1 MAKKLQYS
9 LKKHMTKKT
18 SNNKK
23 TSKVSKKKSP
33 SIKELNESLKLEKEK
48 YVRLFAEFENYKRRT
63 AKERIELFK
72 TAGKDVLSSLV
83 PVLEDF
89 KRAISQEGSNSDD
102 EGINLIF
109 SKFNETLKNQGLIE
123 VEVNLGDVFD
133 AEIHEA
139 ISQIP
144 AEEDSQKGKIIDII
158 QGGYKIGDNIITY
171 PKVVV
176 AQ

>member
-1 MAKKLQYS
+1 
-9 LKKHMTKKT
+9 MTKKNP
-18 SNNKK
+18 NNKK
-23 TSKVSKKKSP
+23 APKAASKKKSP
-33 SIKELNESLKLEKEK
+33 STRELNESLKLEKEK

-89 KRAISQEGSNSDD
+89 KRAISLEESDSDD
-102 EGINLIF
+102 EGINLIYN
-109 SKFNETLKNQGLIE
+109 KFNETLKNQGLIE
-123 VEVNLGDVFD
+123 VEVNVGDIFD

-144 AEEDSQKGKIIDII
+144 AQEDSQKGKIIDII

>member
-1 MAKKLQYS
+1 
-9 LKKHMTKKT
+9 MTKKT
-18 SNNKK
+18 SNSKK

-109 SKFNETLKNQGLIE
+109 NKFNETLKNQGLIE

-144 AEEDSQKGKIIDII
+144 AQEDSQKGKIIDII
-158 QGGYKIGDNIITY
+158 QNGYKIGDNIITY

>member
-1 MAKKLQYS
+1 
-9 LKKHMTKKT
+9 MTKKT
-18 SNNKK
+18 S
-23 TSKVSKKKSP
+23 KVATKKKSP

-83 PVLEDF
+83 PVIEDF
-89 KRAISQEGSNSDD
+89 KRAISQEGSDSDD
-102 EGINLIF
+102 EGINLIYN
-109 SKFNETLKNQGLIE
+109 KFNETLKNQGLIE
-123 VEVNLGDVFD
+123 VEVNVGDIFD

-144 AEEDSQKGKIIDII
+144 AQEDSQKGKIIDII

>member
-1 MAKKLQYS
+1 MKKNS
-9 LKKHMTKKT
+9 D
-18 SNNKK
+18 NKK
-23 TSKVSKKKSP
+23 STKGAPKKKSP
-33 SIKELNESLKLEKEK
+33 SIKELNQNLKLEKEK

-89 KRAISQEGSNSDD
+89 KRAISIEGSNSDD

-109 SKFNETLKNQGLIE
+109 NKFNETLKNQGLIE
-123 VEVNLGDVFD
+123 VEVNIGDIFD

-144 AEEDSQKGKIIDII
+144 AQEDNQKGKIIDII
-158 QGGYKIGDNIITY
+158 QGGYKLGDNIITY

>member
-1 MAKKLQYS
+1 
-9 LKKHMTKKT
+9 MTKKNT
-18 SNNKK
+18 DNKK
-23 TSKVSKKKSP
+23 PPKVAPKKKSP
-33 SIKELNESLKLEKEK
+33 STKKLNESLKQEKEK

-72 TAGKDVLSSLV
+72 TAGKDVLSNLV

-89 KRAISQEGSNSDD
+89 KRAISLEGSVSDD
-102 EGINLIF
+102 KGIKLIYN
-109 SKFNETLKNQGLIE
+109 KFNETLKNQGLIE
-123 VEVNLGDVFD
+123 IEVNVGDVFD

-144 AEEDSQKGKIIDII
+144 AQKNNQKGKIIDII

>member
-1 MAKKLQYS
+1 
-9 LKKHMTKKT
+9 MTKKT

-23 TSKVSKKKSP
+23 SSKVSKKKSP

-63 AKERIELFK
+63 AKERIELCK

-109 SKFNETLKNQGLIE
+109 NKFNETLKNQGLIE

-144 AEEDSQKGKIIDII
+144 AQEDSQKGKIIDII
-158 QGGYKIGDNIITY
+158 QNGYKIGDNIITY

>member
-1 MAKKLQYS
+1 MVKKNTDNKKAPKGSPKKKL
-9 LKKHMTKKT
+9 
-18 SNNKK
+18 
-23 TSKVSKKKSP
+23 P
-33 SIKELNESLKLEKEK
+33 STKELNQSLKLEKEK

-89 KRAISQEGSNSDD
+89 KRAISLEGSDSND
-102 EGINLIF
+102 EGINLIYN
-109 SKFNETLKNQGLIE
+109 KFNETLKNQGLIE
-123 VEVNLGDVFD
+123 VEVNIGDIFD

-144 AEEDSQKGKIIDII
+144 AQKDSQKGKIIDII

>member
-1 MAKKLQYS
+1 
-9 LKKHMTKKT
+9 MTKK
-18 SNNKK
+18 NPDNKK
-23 TSKVSKKKSP
+23 SSKAPPKKKSP

-89 KRAISQEGSNSDD
+89 KRAISSKGSDSDD
-102 EGINLIF
+102 EGIKLIYN
-109 SKFNETLKNQGLIE
+109 KFNETLKNQGLIE
-123 VEVNLGDVFD
+123 VEVNIGDIFD

-144 AEEDSQKGKIIDII
+144 AQEDNQKGKIIDII
-158 QGGYKIGDNIITY
+158 QGGYKLGDNIITY

>member
-1 MAKKLQYS
+1 VKKNLD
-9 LKKHMTKKT
+9 
-18 SNNKK
+18 NKK
-23 TSKVSKKKSP
+23 STKGAPKKKSP
-33 SIKELNESLKLEKEK
+33 SIKDLNQSLKLEKEK

-89 KRAISQEGSNSDD
+89 KRAISIEGSNSDD

-109 SKFNETLKNQGLIE
+109 NKFNETLKNQGLIE
-123 VEVNLGDVFD
+123 VEVNIGDIFD

-144 AEEDSQKGKIIDII
+144 AQEDNQKGKIIDII
-158 QGGYKIGDNIITY
+158 QGGYKLGDNIITY

>member
-1 MAKKLQYS
+1 
-9 LKKHMTKKT
+9 MTKKT
-18 SNNKK
+18 SNTKK
-23 TSKVSKKKSP
+23 VTKVSKKKSP
-33 SIKELNESLKLEKEK
+33 SIKDLNESLKLEKEK

-72 TAGKDVLSSLV
+72 TAGRDVLSSLV

-89 KRAISQEGSNSDD
+89 KRAISQEGSNSND
-102 EGINLIF
+102 EGINLIYN
-109 SKFNETLKNQGLIE
+109 KFNETLKNQGLIE

-144 AEEDSQKGKIIDII
+144 AKDESQKGKIIDII

>member
-1 MAKKLQYS
+1 
-9 LKKHMTKKT
+9 MTKKT
-18 SNNKK
+18 SNTKK
-23 TSKVSKKKSP
+23 VTKASKKKSP
-33 SIKELNESLKLEKEK
+33 PIKELNESLKLEKEK

-72 TAGKDVLSSLV
+72 TAGKDVLLSLV

-89 KRAISQEGSNSDD
+89 KRAISQEGTNSND
-102 EGINLIF
+102 EGINLIYN
-109 SKFNETLKNQGLIE
+109 KFNETLKNQGLIE

-144 AEEDSQKGKIIDII
+144 AKDESQKGKIIDII

>member
-1 MAKKLQYS
+1 
-9 LKKHMTKKT
+9 
-18 SNNKK
+18 
-23 TSKVSKKKSP
+23 
-33 SIKELNESLKLEKEK
+33 
-48 YVRLFAEFENYKRRT
+48 LFAEFENYKRRT

-72 TAGKDVLSSLV
+72 TAGKDVLTSLV

-89 KRAISQEGSNSDD
+89 KRAISLEGSDSDD
-102 EGINLIF
+102 EGINLIYN
-109 SKFNETLKNQGLIE
+109 KFNETLKNQGLIE
-123 VEVNLGDVFD
+123 VEVNVGDIFD
-133 AEIHEA
+133 AEKHEA

-144 AEEDSQKGKIIDII
+144 AQEDSQKGKIIDII

>member
-1 MAKKLQYS
+1 
-9 LKKHMTKKT
+9 MTKK
-18 SNNKK
+18 NLDNKK
-23 TSKVSKKKSP
+23 APKVASKKKSP
-33 SIKELNESLKLEKEK
+33 SIKELNESLRLEKEK

-83 PVLEDF
+83 PILEDF
-89 KRAISQEGSNSDD
+89 KRAISLKGSDSND
-102 EGINLIF
+102 EGINLIYN
-109 SKFNETLKNQGLIE
+109 KFNETLKNQGLIE
-123 VEVNLGDVFD
+123 VEVNVGDIFD

-144 AEEDSQKGKIIDII
+144 AEKDSQKGKIIDII
-158 QGGYKIGDNIITY
+158 QSGYKIGDNIITY

>member
-1 MAKKLQYS
+1 
-9 LKKHMTKKT
+9 MTKK
-18 SNNKK
+18 NPDNKK
-23 TSKVSKKKSP
+23 APKVASKKKSP
-33 SIKELNESLKLEKEK
+33 STKELNESLKLEKEK

-89 KRAISQEGSNSDD
+89 KRAISLEGSDSND
-102 EGINLIF
+102 EGINLIYN
-109 SKFNETLKNQGLIE
+109 KFNETLKNQGLIE
-123 VEVNLGDVFD
+123 VEVNIGDIFD

-144 AEEDSQKGKIIDII
+144 AQKDSQKGKIIDII

>member
-1 MAKKLQYS
+1 
-9 LKKHMTKKT
+9 MTKKN
-18 SNNKK
+18 SDNKK
-23 TSKVSKKKSP
+23 ARKEPSKKKSP
-33 SIKELNESLKLEKEK
+33 STKELNESLRLEKEK

-89 KRAISQEGSNSDD
+89 KRAISLEGSDSDD
-102 EGINLIF
+102 EGIKLIYN
-109 SKFNETLKNQGLIE
+109 KFNETLKNQGLVE
-123 VEVNLGDVFD
+123 VEVNIGDIFD

-144 AEEDSQKGKIIDII
+144 AQEDNQKGKIIDII
-158 QGGYKIGDNIITY
+158 QAGYKIGDNVITY

>member
-1 MAKKLQYS
+1 
-9 LKKHMTKKT
+9 MTKKT
-18 SNNKK
+18 SNTKK
-23 TSKVSKKKSP
+23 TTKVSKKKSP
-33 SIKELNESLKLEKEK
+33 STKELNESLKLEKEK

-89 KRAISQEGSNSDD
+89 KRAISQEGSNSND
-102 EGINLIF
+102 EGINLIYN
-109 SKFNETLKNQGLIE
+109 KFNETLKNQGLIE
-123 VEVNLGDVFD
+123 VEVNIGDTFD
-133 AEIHEA
+133 VEIHEA

-144 AEEDSQKGKIIDII
+144 AKDESQKGKIIDII

>member
-1 MAKKLQYS
+1 
-9 LKKHMTKKT
+9 MTKKKSDT
-18 SNNKK
+18 KK
-23 TSKVSKKKSP
+23 SIKTNVKKKSP
-33 SIKELNESLKLEKEK
+33 STKELNDNLKAEQDK
-48 YVRLFAEFENYKRRT
+48 YLRLFAEFENYKRRT

-72 TAGKDVLSSLV
+72 TAGKEILTSLV

-89 KRAISQEGSNSDD
+89 KRALSQENSDSDND

-109 SKFNETLKNQGLIE
+109 NKFNETLKSQGLTE
-123 VEVNLGDVFD
+123 VEVNIGDIFD
-133 AEIHEA
+133 PEIHEA

-144 AEEDSQKGKIIDII
+144 ATEDDQKGKIIDII
-158 QGGYKIGDNIITY
+158 QGGYKLGDSIINF

>member
-1 MAKKLQYS
+1 MVKKKS
-9 LKKHMTKKT
+9 D
-18 SNNKK
+18 NKK
-23 TSKVSKKKSP
+23 TPKGVLKKKS
-33 SIKELNESLKLEKEK
+33 SSTKELNQILKLEKEK

-89 KRAISQEGSNSDD
+89 KRAISLEGSNSDD
-102 EGINLIF
+102 DGINLIYN
-109 SKFNETLKNQGLIE
+109 KFNETLKNQGLIE
-123 VEVNLGDVFD
+123 VEVNIGDIFD

-144 AEEDSQKGKIIDII
+144 AQEDSQKGKIIDII
-158 QGGYKIGDNIITY
+158 QGGYKVGDNIITY

>member
-1 MAKKLQYS
+1 
-9 LKKHMTKKT
+9 MTKKN
-18 SNNKK
+18 SGNKK
-23 TSKVSKKKSP
+23 NSKAPPKKKSP

-72 TAGKDVLSSLV
+72 SAGKDVLSSLV

-89 KRAISQEGSNSDD
+89 KRAISLEGSDSDD
-102 EGINLIF
+102 EGIKLIYN
-109 SKFNETLKNQGLIE
+109 KFNETLKNQGLVE
-123 VEVNLGDVFD
+123 VEVNIGDIFD

-144 AEEDSQKGKIIDII
+144 AQEDNQKGKIIDII
-158 QGGYKIGDNIITY
+158 QGGYKIGDNVITY

>member
-1 MAKKLQYS
+1 
-9 LKKHMTKKT
+9 MTKKT

-33 SIKELNESLKLEKEK
+33 STKELNESLKLEKEK

-109 SKFNETLKNQGLIE
+109 NKFNETLKNQGLIE

-144 AEEDSQKGKIIDII
+144 AQEDSQKGKIIDII
-158 QGGYKIGDNIITY
+158 QNGYKIGDNIITY

>member
-1 MAKKLQYS
+1 
-9 LKKHMTKKT
+9 
-18 SNNKK
+18 
-23 TSKVSKKKSP
+23 
-33 SIKELNESLKLEKEK
+33 LKLEKEK

-72 TAGKDVLSSLV
+72 TAGRDVLSSLV

-102 EGINLIF
+102 EGINLIYN
-109 SKFNETLKNQGLIE
+109 KFNETLKNQGLIE

-144 AEEDSQKGKIIDII
+144 AKDESQKGKIIDII

>member
-1 MAKKLQYS
+1 
-9 LKKHMTKKT
+9 MTKKT
-18 SNNKK
+18 SNKK
-23 TSKVSKKKSP
+23 KATKGASKKKSP
-33 SIKELNESLKLEKEK
+33 TIKELNENLKLEKEK

-83 PVLEDF
+83 PVIEDF
-89 KRAISQEGSNSDD
+89 KRAISQESSDSDD
-102 EGINLIF
+102 EGINLIYN
-109 SKFNETLKNQGLIE
+109 KFNETLKNQGLIE
-123 VEVNLGDVFD
+123 VEVNVGDIFD

-144 AEEDSQKGKIIDII
+144 AQEDSQKGKIIDII

>member
-1 MAKKLQYS
+1 M
-9 LKKHMTKKT
+9 
-18 SNNKK
+18 
-23 TSKVSKKKSP
+23 
-33 SIKELNESLKLEKEK
+33 
-48 YVRLFAEFENYKRRT
+48 FAEFENYKRRT

-89 KRAISQEGSNSDD
+89 KRAISSKGSDSDD
-102 EGINLIF
+102 EGIKLIYN
-109 SKFNETLKNQGLIE
+109 KFNETLRNQGLVE
-123 VEVNLGDVFD
+123 VEVNIGDIFD

-144 AEEDSQKGKIIDII
+144 AQEDNQKGKIIDII
-158 QGGYKIGDNIITY
+158 QGGYKIGDNVITY

>member
-1 MAKKLQYS
+1 
-9 LKKHMTKKT
+9 MTKK
-18 SNNKK
+18 NPDNKK
-23 TSKVSKKKSP
+23 ASKPPPKKKSP

-72 TAGKDVLSSLV
+72 TAGRDVLSSLV

-89 KRAISQEGSNSDD
+89 KRAISIKGSDSDD
-102 EGINLIF
+102 EGIKLIYN
-109 SKFNETLKNQGLIE
+109 KFNETLKNQGLIE
-123 VEVNLGDVFD
+123 VEVNIGDIFD

-144 AEEDSQKGKIIDII
+144 AQEDNQKGKIIDII
-158 QGGYKIGDNIITY
+158 QGGYKLGDNIITY

>member
-1 MAKKLQYS
+1 M
-9 LKKHMTKKT
+9 
-18 SNNKK
+18 
-23 TSKVSKKKSP
+23 
-33 SIKELNESLKLEKEK
+33 
-48 YVRLFAEFENYKRRT
+48 
-63 AKERIELFK
+63 
-72 TAGKDVLSSLV
+72 
-83 PVLEDF
+83 
-89 KRAISQEGSNSDD
+89 
-102 EGINLIF
+102 
-109 SKFNETLKNQGLIE
+109 LKNQGLIE

-144 AEEDSQKGKIIDII
+144 AKDESQKGKIIDII

>member
-1 MAKKLQYS
+1 
-9 LKKHMTKKT
+9 MTKK
-18 SNNKK
+18 NPDNKK
-23 TSKVSKKKSP
+23 VPKVASKKKSP

-83 PVLEDF
+83 PILEDF
-89 KRAISQEGSNSDD
+89 KRAISLEGSDSND
-102 EGINLIF
+102 EGINLIYN
-109 SKFNETLKNQGLIE
+109 KFNETLKNQGLIE
-123 VEVNLGDVFD
+123 VEVNVGDIFD

-144 AEEDSQKGKIIDII
+144 AQKDSQKGKIIDII
-158 QGGYKIGDNIITY
+158 QVGYKIGDNIITY

>member
-1 MAKKLQYS
+1 
-9 LKKHMTKKT
+9 MTKKT
-18 SNNKK
+18 SNTKK
-23 TSKVSKKKSP
+23 TTKVSKKKSP
-33 SIKELNESLKLEKEK
+33 STKELNESLKLEKEK

-72 TAGKDVLSSLV
+72 TAGRDVLSSLV

-89 KRAISQEGSNSDD
+89 KRAISQEGSNSND
-102 EGINLIF
+102 EGINLIYN
-109 SKFNETLKNQGLIE
+109 KFNETLKNQGLIE

-144 AEEDSQKGKIIDII
+144 AKDESQKGKIIDII

>member
-1 MAKKLQYS
+1 
-9 LKKHMTKKT
+9 MTKKN
-18 SNNKK
+18 SGNKK
-23 TSKVSKKKSP
+23 NSKAPPKKKSH

-89 KRAISQEGSNSDD
+89 KRAISLEGSDSDD
-102 EGINLIF
+102 EGIKLIYN
-109 SKFNETLKNQGLIE
+109 KFNETLKNQGLVE
-123 VEVNLGDVFD
+123 VEVNIGDIFD

-144 AEEDSQKGKIIDII
+144 AQEDNQKGKIIDII
-158 QGGYKIGDNIITY
+158 QGGYKIGDNVITY

>member
-1 MAKKLQYS
+1 MI
-9 LKKHMTKKT
+9 KKT
-18 SNNKK
+18 SNSKRASK
-23 TSKVSKKKSP
+23 TSKKKSP

-63 AKERIELFK
+63 SKERIELFQ

-89 KRAISQEGSNSDD
+89 KRAISQEVSNSDD
-102 EGINLIF
+102 EGINLIYN
-109 SKFNETLKNQGLIE
+109 KFNETLKNQGLIQ
-123 VEVNLGDVFD
+123 VEVNIGDTFD
-133 AEIHEA
+133 LEIHEA

-144 AEEDSQKGKIIDII
+144 AKDESQKGKIIDII
-158 QGGYKIGDNIITY
+158 QSGYKIGDNIITY

-176 AQ
+176 AK

>member
-1 MAKKLQYS
+1 
-9 LKKHMTKKT
+9 MTKK
-18 SNNKK
+18 NPDNKK
-23 TSKVSKKKSP
+23 APKVASKKKSP
-33 SIKELNESLKLEKEK
+33 TTKELNESLRLEKEK

-83 PVLEDF
+83 PILEDF
-89 KRAISQEGSNSDD
+89 KRAISLEGSDSND
-102 EGINLIF
+102 EGINLIYN
-109 SKFNETLKNQGLIE
+109 KFNETLKNQGLIE
-123 VEVNLGDVFD
+123 VEVNVGDIFD

-144 AEEDSQKGKIIDII
+144 AQKDSQKGKIIDII